1 MNINVLHTVR
11 PLLQISHCPFV
22 RQPEIVLII
31 DNSTGS
37 CDSSM
42 KETTKLRTTWSQI
55 AQLYRVS
62 LGCLYLGYK
71 RRSSGRRVVTIL
83 ADFGRNN

>member
-1 MNINVLHTVR
+1 MNMNVLHTVTAIVANF
-11 PLLQISHCPFV
+11 PLSLYCPFV

-55 AQLYRVS
+55 AQLCRVS
-62 LGCLYLGYK
+62 LGRLYLG
-71 RRSSGRRVVTIL
+71 
-83 ADFGRNN
+83 